1 MIVLDEELL
10 INPRDSSPFD
20 AHGPVVEGIDS
31 KYFACAVVPILSHPL
46 FALHSTGGVL
56 TMPPSSSSSCIPLTM
71 ACGVLSPYT
80 APPPADL
87 HGMGSKGIPA
97 PTPSATSGA
106 KPDRVPLQ
114 APPSALLPQL
124 ATSTPTDH
132 LPRHHNDPS
141 LHCPHAL
148 HPVYLTTHR
157 VRLPRSSTVLELLTL
172 MASLS
177 SE

>member
-31 KYFACAVVPILSHPL
+31 EYFACAAVPILSRPL
-46 FALHSTGGVL
+46 FALRSTGGVL
-56 TMPPSSSSSCIPLTM
+56 TTPPSSSSSCIPLTM

-97 PTPSATSGA
+97 PTPSATSG
-106 KPDRVPLQ
+106 
-114 APPSALLPQL
+114 
-124 ATSTPTDH
+124 
-132 LPRHHNDPS
+132 
-141 LHCPHAL
+141 
-148 HPVYLTTHR
+148 
-157 VRLPRSSTVLELLTL
+157 SSTVLELLTL

-177 SE
+177 SDQDSSSDASYLYIPATPWGEEVGEGVSPIKDEITSEVRTCILP